1 MFSDSPDPKDPKNSY
16 SLYLVSPAK
25 GPRPTLGSGVV
36 TVSGWFGDWPSCPAE
51 TSFLRLRRPL
61 DLGRGSFSRF
71 AESLPHPRFILLVLP
86 TNGGDS
92 VPRIEFLRSTL
103 TGGLDAEARFPSGPR
118 FQMASDVSAIPLG
131 RIAPSSWEVCSR
143 LGEVYLRP
151 SFFRWYRGKEDSCR
165 VLALRSCVPLANA

>member
-1 MFSDSPDPKDPKNSY
+1 MPGGDELLAFT
-16 SLYLVSPAK
+16 PAA
-25 GPRPTLGSGVV
+25 RS
-36 TVSGWFGDWPSCPAE
+36 WPWVFLPIRGI
-51 TSFLRLRRPL
+51 TSA
-61 DLGRGSFSRF
+61 SS
-71 AESLPHPRFILLVLP
+71 FILLVLP

-118 FQMASDVSAIPLG
+118 FQMVSDVSAIPLG